1 VAPQGTLPTGGRN
14 TAQLR
19 PTDDLDLSFAK
30 SFSVREGKKLEFS
43 ARFVNILNHPQ
54 YTGGY
59 LSDVTPAGVSA
70 AGLPATSVTSG
81 NVHNYTVPSSPLF
94 LNPTMVFSSN
104 PRSTVL
110 AAKFIF

>member
-1 VAPQGTLPTGGRN
+1 VDFT
-14 TAQLR
+14 
-19 PTDDLDLSFAK
+19 F
-30 SFSVREGKKLEFS
+30 GKGFNMGESRRLEFT
-43 ARFVNILNHPQ
+43 ARFVNVFNLPQ

-59 LSDVTPAGVSA
+59 LTDVTPAGIA
-70 AGLPATSVTSG
+70 ASGLPATSVTSAD
-81 NVHNYTVPSSPLF
+81 VHNFLIPTSSTF